1 MPGRQGSIVKR
12 APAPPPPPQKGAPP
26 VPPMWTGT
34 APLRTWTFFAEDSL
48 KRYSTDCRSRNNF
61 WKMNNNLVRCNQRE
75 RVKCLWSEI
84 CQVGREAGLGRLW
97 DPVADV
103 ASFVAPFARAVF
115 TSLASAASADSYIFR
130 APSLPA
136 PSFVRGDKVLGAKS
150 CFSGNLRAA
159 PGSECF
165 STDVKFSSFGG
176 SWVCSFFSK
185 VVSKLSVLS
194 TSS

>member
-1 MPGRQGSIVKR
+1 MFHGKLSFFSYNIKEFLLLFLFCPVSFTCPRFLSFSSTVPGRQGSIVKR

-61 WKMNNNLVRCNQRE
+61 WKMNNSSVRCNQRE

-84 CQVGREAGLGRLW
+84 CQAVREAGLGRPW

-103 ASFVAPFARAVF
+103 AFFVAPLLAQFLLVWLQLHQLIA
-115 TSLASAASADSYIFR
+115 TSLG
-130 APSLPA
+130 LPLY
-136 PSFVRGDKVLGAKS
+136 PLLVS
-150 CFSGNLRAA
+150 SGVTR
-159 PGSECF
+159 S
-165 STDVKFSSFGG
+165 
-176 SWVCSFFSK
+176 
-185 VVSKLSVLS
+185 
-194 TSS
+194 

>member
-1 MPGRQGSIVKR
+1 MKFVRLLEKQALADPEIGS
-12 APAPPPPPQKGAPP
+12 
-26 VPPMWTGT
+26 
-34 APLRTWTFFAEDSL
+34 
-48 KRYSTDCRSRNNF
+48 
-61 WKMNNNLVRCNQRE
+61 RC
-75 RVKCLWSEI
+75 CLL
-84 CQVGREAGLGRLW
+84 CC
-97 DPVADV
+97 
-103 ASFVAPFARAVF
+103 PFARAVF

-150 CFSGNLRAA
+150 CFSGNLRSA
-159 PGSECF
+159 PDSECF